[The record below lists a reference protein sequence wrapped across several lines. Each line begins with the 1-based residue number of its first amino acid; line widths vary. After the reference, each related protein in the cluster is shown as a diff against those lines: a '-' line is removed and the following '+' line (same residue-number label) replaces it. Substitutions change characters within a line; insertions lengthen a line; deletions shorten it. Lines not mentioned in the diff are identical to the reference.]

1 MTSSTQLTFDCQSDG
16 SEIET
21 PPPLPRL
28 PPTFPLIPDLCTA
41 EPNNSERSQ
50 TGHNIAAAHN
60 FHRRKP
66 DSWWQL
72 QTKAWRATASWQP
85 SPFPDFRQK
94 NEKRTQLEH
103 FLRPGVLQCP
113 TGHAQ
118 SVEQLRPLGPPL
130 SCRGTVYA
138 STLKTRF
145 LQMSSSRSPR
155 GWKTSAASSSQ
166 HTW

>member
-16 SEIET
+16 SET
-21 PPPLPRL
+21 LPPLPRL

-103 FLRPGVLQCP
+103 FLRPGVRVAMPHRTCSISRVAP
-113 TGHAQ
+113 PIGA
-118 SVEQLRPLGPPL
+118 PL

-145 LQMSSSRSPR
+145 LQMSSSRCPR
-155 GWKTSAASSSQ
+155 GPKTSAAGSSQ